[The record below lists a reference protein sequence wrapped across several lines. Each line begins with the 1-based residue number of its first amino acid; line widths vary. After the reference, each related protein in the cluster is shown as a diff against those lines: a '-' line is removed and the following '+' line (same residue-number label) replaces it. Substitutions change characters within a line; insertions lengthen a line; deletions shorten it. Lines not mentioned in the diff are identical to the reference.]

1 MGWELILPGGAPKQ
15 NDNAGKRRLFEHT
28 VRRALTQDDGKRL
41 RQAAETL
48 LDLAA
53 NGERW
58 AVECLRDT
66 LDGRPKQSVDID
78 VTNRSVVDLDDT
90 SLAGLVAASRSSGTA
105 GPQDGPQEP
114 AGLH

>member
-1 MGWELILPGGAPKQ
+1 MPGGAPKGSE
-15 NDNAGKRRLFEHT
+15 NAAKRRLFEHT
-28 VRRALTQDDGKRL
+28 VRRALTQDDGVRL

-66 LDGRPKQSVDID
+66 LDGKPKQSVDID
-78 VTNRSVVDLDDT
+78 VTNRSVADLDDAT
-90 SLAGLVAASRSSGTA
+90 LARIITGASSSGVLGEETSS
-105 GPQDGPQEP
+105 PESS
-114 AGLH
+114 GLH